1 MAGDLMRYGFDEGCF
16 TPGNLSDRDNPYTD
30 FKLVYKKK
38 DGERLTVN
46 GDTGEVVDTYLQH
59 GWYWYPHVRL
69 MNDPAAPGTLSWWP
83 NSPESENAFGLH
95 MSGPDVELEFAFN
108 FMERQQK
115 QTKPFFIYHTTHLG
129 HAGYDLA
136 YPGEWSMLASHARPE
151 LGWPGLPAHGPQHHR
166 RQRKLRYPRYR
177 PLPSW
182 PARLSLRTTQLTAR
196 EFSALAHRRAAQ
208 LSQLGLRLQ
217 EPDAANP
224 WRPRHERRSQP
235 LVGRLRISRGSDQF
249 PADQGLGGSLRA
261 ASQSAR
267 ASTQGVTAI

>member
-1 MAGDLMRYGFDEGCF
+1 MMMTGRFAHRHKWWDNKDKGEFIDDTGKRTVWPLYESSPLQTSHLAQQAGYGTYWAGKTQMAGDLMRYGFDEGCF

-59 GWYWYPHVRL
+59 GWYWYPACTAHERSSRSRNTQL
-69 MNDPAAPGTLSWWP
+69 WP

-129 HAGYDLA
+129 HAGYDWLT
-136 YPGEWSMLASHARPE
+136 PE
-151 LGWPGLPAHGPQHHR
+151 NGQCWPRTPALNWDGPGLPAHGPQHHR
-166 RQRKLRYPRYR
+166 R
-177 PLPSW
+177 
-182 PARLSLRTTQLTAR
+182 
-196 EFSALAHRRAAQ
+196 
-208 LSQLGLRLQ
+208 
-217 EPDAANP
+217 
-224 WRPRHERRSQP
+224 
-235 LVGRLRISRGSDQF
+235 
-249 PADQGLGGSLRA
+249 
-261 ASQSAR
+261 
-267 ASTQGVTAI
+267 